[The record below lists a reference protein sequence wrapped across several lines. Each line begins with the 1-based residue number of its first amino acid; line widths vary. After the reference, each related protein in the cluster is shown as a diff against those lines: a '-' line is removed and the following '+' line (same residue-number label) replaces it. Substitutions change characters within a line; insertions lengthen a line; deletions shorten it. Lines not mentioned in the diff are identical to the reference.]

1 MDREMTMV
9 RQSLLMVAI
18 LAWGLWPDGH
28 AGMGAS
34 RLRDSLK
41 SNLFNRADLERIER
55 GYYERLIAADRRL
68 DDLADLPGLRIRS
81 RSGTTWSIPVEEA
94 PLVVRVDDLR
104 EVMLRPDDA
113 MVKGG
118 VSWRTNAQGMRDS
131 SYSALKPAGT
141 FRIALVGDSI
151 GAGWGV
157 DVEDRFES
165 ILETTW
171 NARSKRAGGPTIEIL
186 NCAVPGH
193 APGQRWYHFS
203 RIGWAMCPDLV
214 ICESTA
220 ADVGWD
226 ERRLRYLL
234 ARGLGWDTPIY
245 HQALVDAGAAPL
257 LSPDDYKRM
266 LRPRH
271 VDILRGV
278 YAAMARDCK
287 NHGVPI
293 VWVLIPRVGR
303 PSDGLDQELLLETAR
318 AAGLSHVVDATG
330 AYDGLSA
337 TSLALS
343 TDDFHP
349 NTRGHA
355 LLAGRLDAA
364 LGELPELGHLWK
376 PVRGEAMASG
386 LCVPA
391 RRDPG
396 APGHTVGKGISTR
409 GYSAAAPHSSQGALF
424 Q

>member
-1 MDREMTMV
+1 MDPEMTMI

-18 LAWGLWPDGH
+18 LAWGLLPDGF
-28 AGMGAS
+28 AGVGPS

-55 GYYERLIAADRRL
+55 GYYERLITADRRL

-81 RSGTTWSIPVEEA
+81 RSGTTWSIPVEDA
-94 PLVVRVDDLR
+94 PLVVRVNDLR

-113 MVKGG
+113 VVKGG
-118 VSWRTNAQGMRDS
+118 VSWRTNAHGMRDS
-131 SYSALKPAGT
+131 PYSVEKPAGT
-141 FRIALVGDSI
+141 FRIAFVGDSI

-171 NARSKRAGGPTIEIL
+171 NARSRRAGGPTIEIL

-203 RIGWAMCPDLV
+203 RIGWAMRPDLV

-234 ARGLGWDTPIY
+234 ARGLGWDTPVY
-245 HQALVDAGAAPL
+245 HQALVDAGAVPL
-257 LSPDDYKRM
+257 LSPDDYKRI

-271 VDILRGV
+271 GDILRGV
-278 YAAMARDCK
+278 YEAMAKDC
-287 NHGVPI
+287 NEHGVPI
-293 VWVLIPRVGR
+293 VWVLVPRVGR
-303 PSDGLDQELLLETAR
+303 PSDGPDQEALLQAAR
-318 AAGLSHVVDATG
+318 VAGFSKVVDATHT
-330 AYDGLSA
+330 YDDSSA
-337 TSLALS
+337 ASLAIS
-343 TDDFHP
+343 ADDFHP
-349 NTRGHA
+349 NARGHA
-355 LLAGRLDAA
+355 LLARRLDAA
-364 LGELPELGHLWK
+364 LGELPEVGHLWK
-376 PVRGEAMASG
+376 PRCGKEIANGPTGDRPQAENASRGA
-386 LCVPA
+386 
-391 RRDPG
+391 
-396 APGHTVGKGISTR
+396 VG
-409 GYSAAAPHSSQGALF
+409 AAAPQSSQGASF